1 MLIAIASVH
10 AKVTLW
16 YKPVQYSI
24 MMFIY
29 RVADGVRMFN
39 LDGVFSVCGRKIIK
53 KSLNNIFP
61 VKSIEWFFL
70 VELFDFISRWSKIET
85 FSKAND
91 WVHYQLGDWFT
102 MESAD

>member
-53 KSLNNIFP
+53 K
-61 VKSIEWFFL
+61 
-70 VELFDFISRWSKIET
+70 
-85 FSKAND
+85 A
-91 WVHYQLGDWFT
+91 
-102 MESAD
+102 